1 MPERLWETIREWRSK
16 GVAITDE
23 AAHMIYA
30 LCMRKI
36 EIAHIEDPDYI
47 YLMYPDEVRNFLYR
61 ESVNTCTVI
70 AYG

>member
-36 EIAHIEDPDYI
+36 EIAHIEDPEDI
-47 YLMYPDEVRNFLYR
+47 YLMYPDEVKNFLYR
-61 ESVNTCTVI
+61 ESVNACTGA